1 VSEDWAA
8 IAAEV
13 SGDIGEIGF
22 TSTLRRAGVG
32 GPLSPS
38 DETSVPAPVDF
49 EVTVIDDNYR
59 VRDASGTLIAKT
71 QRTLTIG
78 ATGVVPTKADLIA
91 VGVAKADVGVDTVW
105 TTIMEVRP
113 LSPGG
118 VDLLYEIDLESSN
131 T

>member
-1 VSEDWAA
+1 MSEDWDA

-13 SGDIGEIGF
+13 SDAIGGIGF
-22 TSTLRRAGVG
+22 ASTLRQAGEG
-32 GPLSPS
+32 GPLTPG
-38 DETSVPAPVDF
+38 DETPEPDPVDYDI
-49 EVTVIDDNYR
+49 TVIDDKYR

-78 ATGVVPTKADLIA
+78 ATGVVPTETDVIA
-91 VGVAKADVGVDTVW
+91 VGVAKAAVGVDTVW
-105 TTIMEVRP
+105 ITIMEVRP